1 MFTPS
6 PRRCMNIQPG
16 EVDPDMRTRNAL
28 LRSMRC
34 QGERG
39 FARMSQRWRTLQ
51 GVTLSPDKIGD
62 ITKPALV
69 LVQFERKM
77 ISWKSLR
84 NLTEVS
90 AVTTVMICPAGWAD
104 MTWLACLPAVV
115 LPGLPMF

>member
-1 MFTPS
+1 
-6 PRRCMNIQPG
+6 
-16 EVDPDMRTRNAL
+16 
-28 LRSMRC
+28 MRC

-69 LVQFERKM
+69 LVWPCQPQLAPRFVLQPLVQFERKM

-84 NLTEVS
+84 NLAEVS
-90 AVTTVMICPAGWAD
+90 VVTTVMICPAGWAD